1 MDILKTINTV
11 AGENTYFL
19 TNDQAVLVIDPGS
32 DSDKIVETLT
42 KIGKPVAAILLTHT
56 HYDHIMSVD
65 VVRDQFGQ
73 PPVYVSEHE
82 ASWLYTP
89 TDNLSGLARH
99 DDMADV
105 IIRPADHHFVE
116 HQVYEIAGFTFEVRP
131 TPGHSIGGVSFVFEE
146 AEAVITGDAL
156 FKGTIGRADLPT
168 SDFDSLISGIK
179 TQLFTL
185 PDHYTVYPGHGMNT
199 TIGQEKAFNRFFQ
212 D

>member
-1 MDILKTINTV
+1 MDILKLTNTV

-19 TNDQAVLVIDPGS
+19 TNEQAVLVIDPGS
-32 DSDKIVETLT
+32 DSDKIVKTLSRL
-42 KIGKPVAAILLTHT
+42 GKPVAAILLTHA

-65 VVRDQFGQ
+65 VVRDQFGN

-89 TDNLSGLARH
+89 RHNLSGLPRH

-105 IIRPADHHFVE
+105 IIRPADHTFVNN
-116 HQVYEIAGFTFEVRP
+116 HPYDLSGFQFKVQP
-131 TPGHSIGGVSFVFEE
+131 TPGHSIGGVSFVFDQDKV
-146 AEAVITGDAL
+146 VITGDAL
-156 FKGTIGRADLPT
+156 FKDAIGRTDLPT
-168 SDFDSLISGIK
+168 GSFKELIANIK

-199 TIGQEKAFNRFFQ
+199 TIGQEKAFNPFFN
-212 D
+212 

>member
-1 MDILKTINTV
+1 MDILKLLNTV

-32 DSDKIVETLT
+32 DSDKIIETLT

-116 HQVYEIAGFTFEVRP
+116 HQTYDLAGFRFEVRP
-131 TPGHSIGGVSFVFEE
+131 TPGHSIGGVSFVFQEE
-146 AEAVITGDAL
+146 EAVITGDAL

-185 PDHYTVYPGHGMNT
+185 PDHYMVYPGHGMNT